1 MSRFFINY
9 RGSRIPSPGAIKTE
23 ALIVTRPD
31 NIKLWLCRSLRI
43 LVEPVPIRYKVQSRS
58 LNWICSELTG
68 IRKSTP
74 ETQERVFSTFEIV
87 AAIQQ
92 LCAA

>member
-1 MSRFFINY
+1 MNRFFINY

-31 NIKLWLCRSLRI
+31 NMKLWLRRSLRI
-43 LVEPVPIRYKVQSRS
+43 LVEPVPIRYKGQSRS
-58 LNWICSELTG
+58 LNWICRELTG